1 MAEFTPQTN
10 PQAPSALD
18 LRSRL
23 SDLFLERALAEVEGL
38 DRVEDYMEDLE
49 SEIASTRIAW
59 VGMAVT
65 EIATLRAE
73 LFGPQQG

>member
-10 PQAPSALD
+10 QQAPTALE

-23 SDLFLERALAEVEGL
+23 SDLLLERALAEVEGL
-38 DRVEDYMEDLE
+38 HRVADYMSDLDD
-49 SEIASTRIAW
+49 EIAATRSAW

-65 EIATLRAE
+65 EMATLRAE
-73 LFGPQQG
+73 LFGAQQG

>member
-10 PQAPSALD
+10 QQAPSALD
-18 LRSRL
+18 LRDRL
-23 SDLFLERALAEVEGL
+23 SDLLLERALAEVEGL
-38 DRVEDYMEDLE
+38 DQVEDYMADLE
-49 SEIASTRIAW
+49 SEVASTRIAW

>member
-10 PQAPSALD
+10 QQATSALD
-18 LRSRL
+18 LRNRL

-38 DRVEDYMEDLE
+38 ARVEDYMADLE
-49 SEIASTRIAW
+49 SEIASTHTAW